1 VNVGTRPESIA
12 LGDFNGDGH
21 PDLALADYV
30 GNSVTILY
38 NNGSGGF
45 AATTTGSA
53 AGDYE
58 TVSVGTEPY
67 SVAVGDFN
75 GDGYPDLAVTNFRGN
90 NLQYLLNGG
99 ASSPGKFA
107 SSRTVAVGSL
117 PISVAV
123 GDFNGDGRLDAVV
136 TTETADAI
144 DILTGQP

>member
-1 VNVGTRPESIA
+1 VGSSPRSVTV
-12 LGDFNGDGH
+12 GDFNGDGY
-21 PDLALADYV
+21 PDLAV
-30 GNSVTILY
+30 TNFVSSSVTIFY
-38 NNGSGGF
+38 NNGSGGL